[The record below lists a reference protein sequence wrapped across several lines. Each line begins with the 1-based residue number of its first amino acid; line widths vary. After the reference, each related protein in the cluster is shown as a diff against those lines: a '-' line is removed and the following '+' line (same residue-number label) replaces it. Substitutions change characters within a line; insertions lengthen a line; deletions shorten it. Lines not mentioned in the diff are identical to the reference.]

1 MRACIGAATTRG
13 GGSPASAVTVVEVD
27 GSATTIIGQS
37 VQDQPDPMYLAL
49 SRDGPVLH
57 SVHAVDDG

>member
-49 SRDGPVLH
+49 SRDGPVL
-57 SVHAVDDG
+57 